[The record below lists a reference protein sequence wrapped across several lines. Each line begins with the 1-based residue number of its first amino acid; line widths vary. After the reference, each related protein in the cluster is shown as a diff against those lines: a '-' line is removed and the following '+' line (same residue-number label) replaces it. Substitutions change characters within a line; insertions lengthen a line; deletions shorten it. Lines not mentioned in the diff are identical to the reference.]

1 MAAATSPLDFDAPFS
16 PSEVADAESADPA
29 STEGGLFYG
38 WLMVALTTLVL
49 VGTSPGQTFG
59 FTYFNPR
66 LREAL
71 GLSQTQLSATY
82 LLATLLAAVP
92 LSYVG
97 GLADRMGLKRSML
110 AAVGAMAGSCLLAA
124 SVQNVPMLF
133 AACVAMRLF
142 GPGVMTLLSNNT
154 LAAWFDRRLGEAS
167 GAVQVSM
174 AAAIALVPIGLMA
187 LIAAVGW
194 REAYVFW
201 GIALLVG
208 VAPLV
213 WWGYREDPCEVG
225 QVRDG
230 WRAES
235 APHRGRRNWRLE
247 LTVPDDDAAYD
258 LRGAMRTRAFW
269 ILMTATSVW
278 SMIGTGLVFHLE
290 SLLSSRGMSASDAAW
305 ATPVMAFCMA
315 LTQLLAGRLADR
327 TAPGRLATIALLLM
341 AGSCITFA
349 VGQGLALIG
358 AYAIYGIG
366 AGVTSLVTTTV
377 WARFYGRV
385 HLGRIRGTA
394 LTAAISA
401 SAVGPLV
408 MGASV
413 DFLGGFEPSMW
424 IFAAGACLSAL
435 VSPLATRPAALRAD
449 HSDDDGAPSELA
461 APTPSFRT
469 RRQAAA

>member
-1 MAAATSPLDFDAPFS
+1 MPAASSLEFDPPFS
-16 PSEVADAESADPA
+16 PSETSGAEAADPA
-29 STEGGLFYG
+29 SSEGGLFYG
-38 WLMVALTTLVL
+38 WTMVAITTLVL
-49 VGTSPGQTFG
+49 VGSSPGQTFG

-97 GLADRMGLKRSML
+97 GLADRLGLKRSML
-110 AAVGAMAGSCLLAA
+110 AAVGAMAAACLLAA

-133 AACVAMRLF
+133 AACVSMRLF

-167 GAVQVSM
+167 SAVQVSM

-213 WWGYREDPCEVG
+213 WWGYREDPCELG

-230 WRAES
+230 LLDEPTPRRAKPTWRRELAV
-235 APHRGRRNWRLE
+235 PH
-247 LTVPDDDAAYD
+247 DDDAYD
-258 LRGAMRTRAFW
+258 LRAAMRTRAFW
-269 ILMTATSVW
+269 ILMIATSVW

-290 SLLSSRGMSASDAAW
+290 SLLGSRGMSASDAAW

-315 LTQLLAGRLADR
+315 LTQVLAGRIADR
-327 TAPGRLATIALLLM
+327 TAPGRLAATALVLM
-341 AGSCITFA
+341 AASCITFA
-349 VGQGLALIG
+349 TGHGLALIG
-358 AYAIYGIG
+358 AYAVYGVG
-366 AGVTSLVTTTV
+366 AGVTSLVSTTV
-377 WARFYGRV
+377 WARYYGRV

-413 DFLGGFEPSMW
+413 DFLGGFETSMW
-424 IFAAGACLSAL
+424 VFAAGACLSAL
-435 VSPLATRPAALRAD
+435 VSPLATRPTALD
-449 HSDDDGAPSELA
+449 VSSVDDGSPNGPDVPLRGVA
-461 APTPSFRT
+461 T
-469 RRQAAA
+469 RRQFAA

>member
-1 MAAATSPLDFDAPFS
+1 MPAASSLEFDPPFC
-16 PSEVADAESADPA
+16 PSEAPGAESTDPA

-82 LLATLLAAVP
+82 LLATLIAAVP

-97 GLADRMGLKRSML
+97 GLADRLGLKRSML
-110 AAVGAMAGSCLLAA
+110 AAVGAMAGACLLAA

-194 REAYVFW
+194 REAYVLW
-201 GIALLVG
+201 GVALLVG

-213 WWGYREDPCEVG
+213 WWCYREDPGEVG

-230 WRAES
+230 WLSEPATR
-235 APHRGRRNWRLE
+235 RGRSKPRPAS
-247 LTVPDDDAAYD
+247 TAPDDDAAYD
-258 LRGAMRTRAFW
+258 LQAAMHTRAFW

-290 SLLSSRGMSASDAAW
+290 SLLGSRGMSASDAAW

-327 TAPGRLATIALLLM
+327 KEPGRLAATALALV
-341 AGSCITFA
+341 AGSCIAFA
-349 VGQGLALIG
+349 TGHGVMLIGGYALYGLGQGLM
-358 AYAIYGIG
+358 
-366 AGVTSLVTTTV
+366 SLVTTTV

-424 IFAAGACLSAL
+424 IFAAGACIAAL
-435 VSPLATRPAALRAD
+435 VSPLATRPAALDVEVVGGER
-449 HSDDDGAPSELA
+449 SDSAVLMVNVL
-461 APTPSFRT
+461 

>member
-1 MAAATSPLDFDAPFS
+1 MPAASSLEFDPPFC
-16 PSEVADAESADPA
+16 PSEATGAESTDPA

-66 LREAL
+66 LRETL

-97 GLADRMGLKRSML
+97 GLADRLGLKRSML
-110 AAVGAMAGSCLLAA
+110 AAVGAMAGACLLAA

-194 REAYVFW
+194 REAYILW
-201 GIALLVG
+201 GVSLLVC

-213 WWGYREDPCEVG
+213 WWCYREDPCEVG

-230 WRAES
+230 WLGEPQTR
-235 APHRGRRNWRLE
+235 RGWRTSRPTS
-247 LTVPDDDAAYD
+247 TVPDDDDAYD
-258 LRGAMRTRAFW
+258 LHAAMRTRAFW

-290 SLLSSRGMSASDAAW
+290 SLLSSRGMSASDAGW

-327 TAPGRLATIALLLM
+327 TAPGRLAATALALV
-341 AGSCITFA
+341 AGSCVAFA
-349 VGQGLALIG
+349 TGQGVMLIG
-358 AYAIYGIG
+358 AYALYGLG
-366 AGVTSLVTTTV
+366 QGLMSLVTTTV

-394 LTAAISA
+394 LTAAISS

-424 IFAAGACLSAL
+424 IFAAGACLTAL
-435 VSPLATRPAALRAD
+435 VSPLATRPAALD
-449 HSDDDGAPSELA
+449 VEA
-461 APTPSFRT
+461 ACNRERNDIPVPVANVMQ
-469 RRQAAA
+469 RQAAA